1 MALVFLVAI
10 VVKGSDTEEGG
21 GSDDRGNDV
30 TEELNDG
37 AVTEE
42 GDAAITADIV
52 GIEESENDNAFFCKT
67 GKKNIASLFVGG
79 YKFWHNKN
87 KTTSAG
93 DITGYFYCCQKKK
106 PPYGF
111 HCKASATATKILCAS
126 EDGDNWQLVTV
137 NSHHTGTFVILK
149 IIK

>member
-1 MALVFLVAI
+1 MRVLVALFVLVAI
-10 VVKGSDTEEGG
+10 VVKGNDTEEGGGTG

-42 GDAAITADIV
+42 GDAGITADIA

-106 PPYGF
+106 PPNG
-111 HCKASATATKILCAS
+111 CTAKQVPMQQKFS
-126 EDGDNWQLVTV
+126 
-137 NSHHTGTFVILK
+137 K
-149 IIK
+149 R